1 MYFFYFISKLENVIF
16 WSFWCTMR
24 CLIHYVSAFGKGN
37 GSFQIH
43 NLSIRMGSSMLWIIS
58 LILKTVFND
67 HQVLFWCVMLMLAQI
82 SIHGLVLEWEII
94 VYLWIY
100 FQDPSLVL
108 VLQLAFQ
115 TIGVVYSG
123 LGTSPLYVYGNAF
136 NDVEIGSTSD
146 ILGALSIVIYTLTL
160 IPLIKYDFVVLRA
173 NGTGESDFKGHWL
186 LVLFVFG
193 S

>member
-1 MYFFYFISKLENVIF
+1 MI
-16 WSFWCTMR
+16 
-24 CLIHYVSAFGKGN
+24 
-37 GSFQIH
+37 
-43 NLSIRMGSSMLWIIS
+43 
-58 LILKTVFND
+58 
-67 HQVLFWCVMLMLAQI
+67 
-82 SIHGLVLEWEII
+82 
-94 VYLWIY
+94 
-100 FQDPSLVL
+100 L